1 MRRYR
6 PRRTRK
12 GILGYHVIPRDTTIP
27 SIPRDTMHIIHLPP
41 TLPLTRRTRKD
52 GRSSIYDACVAF
64 DRTHPP
70 GVQLT
75 AEQGRVKV
83 EAPPC
88 ALTEDLRQAMTE
100 HKAAL
105 LQFAAFPFVETIDG
119 LGLLTGNIQKRDLF
133 LVSEERQE
141 ALRYRIGV
149 VALRDGV

>member
-1 MRRYR
+1 MM
-6 PRRTRK
+6 
-12 GILGYHVIPRDTTIP
+12 LA
-27 SIPRDTMHIIHLPP
+27 L
-41 TLPLTRRTRKD
+41 LLTEL
-52 GRSSIYDACVAF
+52 
-64 DRTHPP
+64 THR

-149 VALRDGV
+149 VALRDGVERFYYPRMVSLATSDEPETTE